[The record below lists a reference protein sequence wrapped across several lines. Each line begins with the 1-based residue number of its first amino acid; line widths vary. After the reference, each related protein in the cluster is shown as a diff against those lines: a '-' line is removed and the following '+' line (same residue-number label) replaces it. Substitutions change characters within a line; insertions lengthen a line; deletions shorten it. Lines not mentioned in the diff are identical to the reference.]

1 VHGCAGL
8 IKLEQCVAGLELSQ
22 HFDCNVRPPHLSTE
36 SAILEHL
43 GCIEPDFALAAQL
56 VAGWKSYVRT
66 WQKPAEQLSP
76 ASVCAFWR
84 AHISGSNASLAVLGR
99 LAIKEFSRPIS
110 SACCERIFSYLTH
123 MDSNDRQ
130 TMGKELLAMLL
141 FLRGNWRL
149 LHTMVEEE
157 HAADVARRHA
167 HNKRQ
172 RNMRAE
178 VEEAQGEE
186 AQERAAA
193 AAAAEEAMEEEGR
206 VE

>member
-1 VHGCAGL
+1 
-8 IKLEQCVAGLELSQ
+8 
-22 HFDCNVRPPHLSTE
+22 
-36 SAILEHL
+36 
-43 GCIEPDFALAAQL
+43 
-56 VAGWKSYVRT
+56 
-66 WQKPAEQLSP
+66 
-76 ASVCAFWR
+76 
-84 AHISGSNASLAVLGR
+84 
-99 LAIKEFSRPIS
+99 
-110 SACCERIFSYLTH
+110 
-123 MDSNDRQ
+123 
-130 TMGKELLAMLL
+130 MGKELLAMLL

-206 VE
+206 VD